1 MIEDPTLFAFSG
13 VGIRVL
19 DIDGDPWFVATDVA
33 RVLGYANTRDAIAKH
48 CKAPNT
54 VTIRYGNLRGK
65 AAPSN

>member
-33 RVLGYANTRDAIAKH
+33 
-48 CKAPNT
+48 
-54 VTIRYGNLRGK
+54 
-65 AAPSN
+65 